1 MWNKEL
7 ETARRAA
14 KAAGKILSDSFGFVN
29 NVMKKGAID
38 LVTDADLEAEK
49 VVLETIQD
57 DFPADN
63 ILSEEAGNHQHAS
76 SDRTW
81 IVDPLDGTTNFA
93 HGFPFFAVSIALAVE
108 NETVL
113 GVVYNPCM
121 EEFFLAQKGQGTFLN
136 GEPLHVTETA
146 GLEDALLATGFPY
159 DVHEHPDR
167 VMTLFKRFL
176 VRAQGIRRLGT
187 AALDMCYVAAG
198 RLDGFWEQ
206 DLHPWDTA
214 AGDILVREAGGHVT
228 TFSGGAYTPYE
239 KTVLASNGLIHED
252 MVAVVSK

>member
-1 MWNKEL
+1 MFEKES
-7 ETARRAA
+7 AVAQRAA
-14 KAAGKILSDSFGFVN
+14 GRAGDILTRMLGSPNSI
-29 NVMKKGAID
+29 MKKGEID
-38 LVTDADLEAEK
+38 LVTEADLAAEQAVLGIIGEA
-49 VVLETIQD
+49 
-57 DFPADN
+57 FPADR
-63 ILSEEAGNHQHAS
+63 ILSEEAGVREAPS
-76 SDRTW
+76 SRTW
-81 IVDPLDGTTNFA
+81 IIDPLDGTTNYA

-121 EEFFLAQKGQGTFLN
+121 EEFFLAQKGRGTFLN